1 MSLLHITAAGAAK
14 VPKWLLN
21 SPGLIQQLSSLK
33 SLAFIAATVTDE
45 DGKAR
50 SSLDASHFSLLL
62 MATPGPVDKQGV
74 TVKFI
79 REESLKGCYSL
90 IVAPKPD
97 VAWPDG
103 DYLVSLRVKHSSP
116 KQGGTILT
124 RDGRTLVHLRTG

>member
-14 VPKWLLN
+14 VPMWLLKG
-21 SPGLIQQLSSLK
+21 PGLIQQLSSLK
-33 SLAFIAATVTDE
+33 SLAFIAATVSDE

-50 SSLDASHFSLLL
+50 SGLDESHFSLLL

-97 VAWPDG
+97 AVWPDG
-103 DYLVSLRVKHSSP
+103 DFLLALRVKHSSP
-116 KQGGTILT
+116 KQGGTTFT
-124 RDGRTLVHLRTG
+124 REGRALVHLRTG